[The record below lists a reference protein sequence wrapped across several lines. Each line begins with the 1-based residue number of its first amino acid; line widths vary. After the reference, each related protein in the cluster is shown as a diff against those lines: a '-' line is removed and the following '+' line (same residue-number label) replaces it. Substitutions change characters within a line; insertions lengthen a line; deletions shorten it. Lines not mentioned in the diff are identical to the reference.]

1 MTAQEAAGID
11 PMQRFMLEVTK
22 RKGPQLPPDCVLVKI
37 MAVALNPTDWKHID
51 FIATKGATVGC
62 DYAGIVEEIG
72 SAVDP
77 AHGLQ
82 IGDRVAG
89 FTHGCNGE
97 NLSDGSFAE
106 YIAAKAH
113 INIKMPDWMSF
124 ADGATLAV
132 GITTVAQGLY
142 QQLQLPLPN
151 LTRSTVSVL
160 AKEPILIYGG
170 STATGTL
177 AIQFA
182 KLSGYTVIT
191 TCSPHNFPLVRD
203 RGADHILD
211 CRSPTLTEDIR
222 SLTDNKLRLVL
233 DCITTNLPRSDVKAG
248 FTLAYT
254 ALGESFQKW
263 DNYYPGSPENARFTG
278 DFMKLTSA
286 LLDAQMIQSHPAEVQ
301 YGDLM
306 DVLQGLDCLRKGGV
320 SGVKLVY
327 TL

>member
-1 MTAQEAAGID
+1 MTRVFHPSLTTA
-11 PMQRFMLEVTK
+11 R
-22 RKGPQLPPDCVLVKI
+22 VKI
-37 MAVALNPTDWKHID
+37 PTVHV
-51 FIATKGATVGC
+51 VGSSDTMEVFEQAKLCRDLC
-62 DYAGIVEEIG
+62 DPRMTDMVMY
-72 SAVDP
+72 SA
-77 AHGLQ
+77 AH
-82 IGDRVAG
+82 DVPRKPKEV
-89 FTHGCNGE
+89 
-97 NLSDGSFAE
+97 
-106 YIAAKAH
+106 
-113 INIKMPDWMSF
+113 
-124 ADGATLAV
+124 
-132 GITTVAQGLY
+132 
-142 QQLQLPLPN
+142 QLQLPLPN
-151 LTRSTVSVL
+151 VTRSTVSVL

-182 KLSGYTVIT
+182 KLYEWTPFKQSEVNKSNKSGYTVIT

-233 DCITTNLPRSDVKAG
+233 DCITISGSIARCCGALAPPSADCDIRYCGLFTVGDLPRSDVKAG

-263 DNYYPGSPENARFTG
+263 DNYYPGSPKNARFTG

-286 LLDAQMIQSHPAEVQ
+286 LLDAKMIQSHPAEVQ
-301 YGDLM
+301 YGGLT